1 MHGGGTNCDKDEAL
15 RRNNK
20 RDTNHNMKDKL
31 GDRLACAPVVPL
43 IGENDA
49 ARAVAMAN
57 ALGAGGLSVIEVVM
71 RSDDA
76 QKGMEAILAETEGLI
91 VGAGTVLTLEQA
103 KSVRASGAEFIVS
116 PGLVDEIAQYCL
128 SENIPFYPGTMTA
141 GEVQRAYALGL
152 RDVKFFPASLAGGVP
167 MLKALSSVFREM
179 RFMPTGGVS
188 AGNLAEFLGLPSVL
202 ACGGSWLTPKDAV
215 EAGDYARITQLA
227 KEAVQIAKTARD
239 M

>member
-1 MHGGGTNCDKDEAL
+1 MSQELAN
-15 RRNNK
+15 
-20 RDTNHNMKDKL
+20 
-31 GDRLACAPVVPL
+31 RLSAAPVVPL

-49 ARAVAMAN
+49 ARAVATAN
-57 ALGAGGLSVIEVVM
+57 ALGAGGLTVIEVVM

-76 QKGMEAILAETEGLI
+76 QKGMEAILAETQGLI
-91 VGAGTVLTLEQA
+91 VGAGTVLTLDQA

-116 PGLVDEIAQYCL
+116 PGLVDEIAEYCL
-128 SENIPFYPGTMTA
+128 AESIPFYPGTMTA

-152 RDVKFFPASLAGGVP
+152 REVKFFPASLAGGVP

-188 AGNLAEFLGLPSVL
+188 AGNLSEFLALPSVL

-215 EAGDYARITQLA
+215 AAGDYSQITNLA
-227 KEAVQIAKTARD
+227 SEALAIAKTARS
-239 M
+239 